1 MKILIIGAGETGFY
15 IASEF
20 SEDNFKVT
28 VIDESPDQ
36 LKVIQRSLNVAGI
49 LGNGTSLSVLESAGI
64 DSTDLLIASTD
75 HDETNLICCLLANHY
90 NVKHKIAVTKTDSFM
105 KKRVISQYIKSGI
118 SQIINSTIVT
128 AQEIIATA
136 SLAAATEV
144 SAFGEENVLLV
155 GCHIK
160 KDTPWEGLYLKDIR
174 QNDEKN
180 QFLIASIVRKGQSY
194 IPKGQDRIIQGDYV
208 YILIPHNQAEEL
220 NTLLN
225 VRISPNRKAVIA
237 GESLIA
243 ERVASGLLRSHY
255 TVTMI
260 CRDEFSAR
268 KLEKKFSHRKD
279 FQVIHGPAEEVKLQI
294 KADVAVSSLFIA
306 ATNDDHLN
314 IESGVVARYLGAG
327 KVICLINRQDLI
339 QPAASVDLDVVISP
353 RLITARQVKKLIQGR
368 EESLNYT
375 TISET
380 NMEVLEMVTSKDSR
394 ILNKPI
400 KEINLPHNSLVGA
413 LIKGKNKVIIPTGET
428 VIEAGDKVIM
438 VTVPEG
444 VPKLR
449 EILEGKSG
457 KRPLAKNI

>member
-20 SEDNFKVT
+20 SEDNFNVT
-28 VIDESPDQ
+28 VIDEDPHQ

-49 LGNGTSLSVLESAGI
+49 LGNGTSLSVLESAGVE
-64 DSTDLLIASTD
+64 STDLLIASTD

-90 NVKHKIAVTKTDSFM
+90 NVKHTIALTKSDSFM
-105 KKRVISQYIKSGI
+105 TKKVISQYIKSGI
-118 SQIINSTIVT
+118 SQVINSTFVT

-136 SLAAATEV
+136 SLASACEV
-144 SAFGEENVLLV
+144 SAFGEKNVLLV

-160 KDTPWEGLYLKDIR
+160 KDSPWENLYLKDIR
-174 QNDEKN
+174 QHSEKN
-180 QFLIASIVRKGQSY
+180 QFLISSIVRNGQSY
-194 IPKGQDRIIQGDYV
+194 IPKGQDQIIQGDYV
-208 YILIPHNQAEEL
+208 YILIPRNQAETL

-225 VRISPNRKAVIA
+225 VRISSNRKAVIS
-237 GESLIA
+237 GDNLVA

-260 CRDEFSAR
+260 CSGETNATAM
-268 KLEKKFSHRKD
+268 KKKFAQRKNLHVM
-279 FQVIHGPAEEVKLQI
+279 QGSAAEVRLQL

-306 ATNDDHLN
+306 VTNDDHLN

-353 RLITARQVKKLIQGR
+353 RLITARQIKKLIRGR
-368 EESLNYT
+368 EEFLNYT

-380 NMEVLEMVTSKDSR
+380 NMEVLEMVTGENSS
-394 ILNKPI
+394 ILKKPI
-400 KEINLPHNSLVGA
+400 KEIKLPHNSLVGA

-428 VIEAGDKVIM
+428 IIEAGDKVIM

-449 EILEGKSG
+449 KILEGKPG
-457 KRPLAKNI
+457 K